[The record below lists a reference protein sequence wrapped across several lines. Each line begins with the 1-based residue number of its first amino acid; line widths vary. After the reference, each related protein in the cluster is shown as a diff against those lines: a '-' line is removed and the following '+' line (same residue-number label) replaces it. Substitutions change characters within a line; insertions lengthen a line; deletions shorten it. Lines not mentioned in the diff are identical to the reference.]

1 MIRFALTAALLL
13 ATMSRAAAIEPLS
26 PPVPRLKGAV
36 IVSADVV
43 LIGDLIDNAG
53 PAAAIPVF
61 RAPDLGETGA
71 VEVTRVAAA
80 LRPHHIVG
88 IDTRGLHEV
97 RVTRLSRAITAAE
110 FEDRLLQ
117 AVAGRYGL
125 GDARNLSLALDRP
138 LYSLHVEASLTAEL
152 IVTRLNVDPRSGR
165 FDAIFELPGSAARRL
180 PMRITGTVNETVEVA
195 VLTRTLARGDVI
207 KSSDF
212 AVERR
217 RKAEFLASAVPASQ
231 AVGLAAVRPL
241 RAGELLRT
249 TDLTKA
255 EVVRRNQTVT
265 IVYQAPGITLT
276 VRGKAMESG
285 AVGDVINVTNLQSN
299 HVVQA
304 SVEGPGRVTMAAV
317 APAVVLA
324 SAPAAPM
331 PIEPPETAPE
341 LPTTP
346 APPAPPPSVLQ
357 LPPAA
362 PSLPLPSVSLS
373 RTP

>member
-13 ATMSRAAAIEPLS
+13 ATASHAVAIEPLS
-26 PPVPRLKGAV
+26 PPVPRLKDTV
-36 IVSADVV
+36 IVSAEVV

-53 PAAAIPVF
+53 PAANIPVF
-61 RAPDLGETGA
+61 RAPDLGETGT
-71 VEVTRVAAA
+71 VEVSRIAAA
-80 LRPHHIVG
+80 LRPHQIVR

-97 RVTRLSRAITAAE
+97 TVMRLSRAIPAVE
-110 FEDRLLQ
+110 FENRLLY

-138 LYSLHVEASLTAEL
+138 LQAVHVEASLTTEL
-152 IVTRLNVDPRSGR
+152 AVTRLNIDPRSGR
-165 FDAIFELPGSAARRL
+165 FDALFELPGSMARRL
-180 PMRITGTVNETVEVA
+180 PLRITGTVNETVEVA

-207 KSSDF
+207 KASDF
-212 AVERR
+212 TVERR
-217 RKAEFLASAVPASQ
+217 RKAEFLSSAMPASQ

-276 VRGKAMESG
+276 VRGKALEAG

-304 SVEGPGRVTMAAV
+304 SVDGPGRVTMAAV
-317 APAVVLA
+317 ASAVVLA
-324 SAPAAPM
+324 STPAAPM

-341 LPTTP
+341 VPTTP

-362 PSLPLPSVSLS
+362 PSLSLPSVSLP

>member
-13 ATMSRAAAIEPLS
+13 ATASHAVAIEPLS
-26 PPVPRLKGAV
+26 PPVPRLKDTV
-36 IVSADVV
+36 IVSAEVV

-53 PAAAIPVF
+53 PASSIAVF
-61 RAPDLGETGA
+61 RAPDLGEIGA
-71 VEVTRVAAA
+71 VEVSRIAAA
-80 LRPHHIVG
+80 LRPHHIVR

-97 RVTRLSRAITAAE
+97 TVMRLSRIIPAAE
-110 FEDRLLQ
+110 FEDRLLH

-125 GDARNLSLALDRP
+125 GDVRNLSLALDRP
-138 LYSLHVEASLTAEL
+138 LHAVHVEAALIAEL
-152 IVTRLNVDPRSGR
+152 AVTRLNIDPRSGR
-165 FDAIFELPGSAARRL
+165 FDAVFELAGSTARRL
-180 PMRITGTVNETVEVA
+180 PLRVTGTVSETVEVA

-207 KSSDF
+207 KAADF
-212 AVERR
+212 TVERR
-217 RKAEFLASAVPASQ
+217 RKAEFLASAMPASQ

-241 RAGELLRT
+241 RMGELLRT

-276 VRGKAMESG
+276 VRGKALESG

-304 SVEGPGRVTMAAV
+304 SVEGPGRVAIAAM

-324 SAPAAPM
+324 SAPAAP
-331 PIEPPETAPE
+331 PVEPPATVPE
-341 LPTTP
+341 PPSTS

-373 RTP
+373 HTP